1 MNLRTN
7 QPTNLKLSIPRN
19 RTNFEWAERN
29 SLCCLR
35 RKECLRSNILEQI
48 TRVPAAKKW
57 NPLQISI
64 FDLSP
69 IELGFK
75 ILLNVGEFETAEIM
89 CTWELIAMHAN
100 ERPRRPYARPGNELI
115 SYLLEN
121 RSANSKNKEEGLL
134 MPGTSAFSNR
144 FQI

>member
-1 MNLRTN
+1 
-7 QPTNLKLSIPRN
+7 
-19 RTNFEWAERN
+19 
-29 SLCCLR
+29 
-35 RKECLRSNILEQI
+35 
-48 TRVPAAKKW
+48 
-57 NPLQISI
+57 LQISI

-75 ILLNVGEFETAEIM
+75 ILLNVGEFETAEII
-89 CTWELIAMHAN
+89 CTRELIAMHAN

-134 MPGTSAFSNR
+134 CLVHPHSPTDSKSKGEIPWPSSATSQLQDS
-144 FQI
+144 QSYME